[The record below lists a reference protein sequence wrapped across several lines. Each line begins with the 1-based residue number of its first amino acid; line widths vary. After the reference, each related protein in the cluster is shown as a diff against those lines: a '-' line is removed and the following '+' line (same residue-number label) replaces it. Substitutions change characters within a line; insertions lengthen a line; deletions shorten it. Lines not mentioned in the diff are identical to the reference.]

1 MKNNEE
7 VKQVSLGSQV
17 EFETGGGEGEGEG
30 EEEGVGE
37 GEEEEVEEE
46 VCIGDKWMNKFYRS
60 FYSCRSITTVR
71 FYWPPNIARH
81 DIIFEMGE
89 RRK

>member
-7 VKQVSLGSQV
+7 VKQASLGSQV
-17 EFETGGGEGEGEG
+17 EFEAGGGEG

-46 VCIGDKWMNKFYRS
+46 VCIGDRWMNKVLQELLLVS
-60 FYSCRSITTVR
+60 FHYSGLVLLA
-71 FYWPPNIARH
+71 P
-81 DIIFEMGE
+81 
-89 RRK
+89 

>member
-7 VKQVSLGSQV
+7 VKQASLGSQV
-17 EFETGGGEGEGEG
+17 EFETGGGEG

-46 VCIGDKWMNKFYRS
+46 VCIGDGWMNK
-60 FYSCRSITTVR
+60 VLQ
-71 FYWPPNIARH
+71 
-81 DIIFEMGE
+81 
-89 RRK
+89 

>member
-7 VKQVSLGSQV
+7 VKQASLGSQV
-17 EFETGGGEGEGEG
+17 EFETGGGEGEEEGEG
-30 EEEGVGE
+30 
-37 GEEEEVEEE
+37 EEVEEE
-46 VCIGDKWMNKFYRS
+46 VCIGDRWMNKVLQEL
-60 FYSCRSITTVR
+60 YSCRSTTAVW

-81 DIIFEMGE
+81 DIVFEMEE